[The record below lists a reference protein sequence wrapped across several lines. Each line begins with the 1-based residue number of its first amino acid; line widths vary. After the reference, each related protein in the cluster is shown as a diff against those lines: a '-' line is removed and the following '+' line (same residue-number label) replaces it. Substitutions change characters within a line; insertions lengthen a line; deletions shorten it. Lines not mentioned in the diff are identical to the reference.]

1 MNDMRVISEEGKAL
15 IKKFEGCPQ
24 KDGVCHAYK
33 DAVGIWTCGYGFIKD
48 VDEHTTMTVEE
59 AEARLDRE
67 LQEYEGYVN
76 SLIEVPLEQHQFD
89 SLVSFTYNLGSG
101 SLSSSTLRKV
111 LNEGKYNE
119 VPAQIRRWNK
129 GTVNGE
135 KVVLPGLERRRE
147 AEALMWQEKDWY
159 EV

>member
-1 MNDMRVISEEGKAL
+1 
-15 IKKFEGCPQ
+15 
-24 KDGVCHAYK
+24 
-33 DAVGIWTCGYGFIKD
+33 
-48 VDEHTTMTVEE
+48 MTVDE
-59 AEARLDRE
+59 AEARLDHE

>member
-59 AEARLDRE
+59 AEARLDHE

-89 SLVSFTYNLGSG
+89 SLVSFTYNFL
-101 SLSSSTLRKV
+101 
-111 LNEGKYNE
+111 
-119 VPAQIRRWNK
+119 AQ
-129 GTVNGE
+129 
-135 KVVLPGLERRRE
+135 L
-147 AEALMWQEKDWY
+147 
-159 EV
+159 